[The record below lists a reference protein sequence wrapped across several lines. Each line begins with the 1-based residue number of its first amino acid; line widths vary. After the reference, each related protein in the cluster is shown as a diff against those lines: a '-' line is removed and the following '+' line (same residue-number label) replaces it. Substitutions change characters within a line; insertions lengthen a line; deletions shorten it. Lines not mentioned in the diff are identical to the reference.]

1 MQQPRSIRLHLS
13 SVCFFFFLLVI
24 VLGLFSISR
33 LGEFNKV
40 AAGIA
45 DLWLPNTRA
54 LGDLNNF
61 TSDFRAAEG
70 TDVLAS
76 SDSETEM
83 AAAQKEM
90 DDLDRSIAQA
100 QQRYEHIPH
109 DAEEA
114 NLYARFKENWTNY
127 RTGVDHVL
135 ALSHANRKADAN
147 ALYLSTSRSAYDA
160 ASDTLGQLTDRNVAN
175 ARAASAR
182 VAAAHLQAVWL
193 IGIAIAVA
201 SVIVIATL
209 LYIRRWISDPIL
221 RLADAMH
228 RLVDHDVDVDIRGTE
243 RRDEIGEM
251 ARAAVVFRN
260 NAVELMVSQRG
271 LSQQASMLEE
281 KLAAERHLTL
291 LQRNFVSMASHEF
304 RTPLTIIDAHA
315 QRLIK
320 LNKRLP
326 GEEITE
332 RAGKVRG
339 AVLRM
344 THLMENLL
352 NSSRLVDSGA
362 ELYFHPVD
370 FDLAALLREVCQL
383 HREISPKAQ
392 ILQRLGTQPLMM
404 VGDPKLLFQVFSNI
418 LANAIKYS
426 PGGGLIKFDAA
437 IDADRVTVTIEDNG
451 MGIPTSDLERLFERY
466 FRASNVSGMIGTG
479 VGLYLVKMV
488 VALHNGDIAVKSTE
502 GEGSQ
507 FTVRLPARK
516 ALQNTRSL
524 QNTISPPASEPT
536 SADGADPVVQRV
548 AS

>member
-1 MQQPRSIRLHLS
+1 MRQPRSIRLHLS
-13 SVCFFFFLLVI
+13 AACFFFFFLVI

-33 LGEFNKV
+33 LSEFNKA

-54 LGDLNNF
+54 IGDLNNF

-70 TDVLAS
+70 SDVLS
-76 SDSETEM
+76 SSESEM
-83 AAAQKEM
+83 AATQKEM
-90 DDLDRSIAQA
+90 NDLDRTISQSL
-100 QQRYEHIPH
+100 QRYERISH
-109 DAEEA
+109 DASEA
-114 NLYARFKENWTNY
+114 DLYRQFKAKWSDY
-127 RTGVDHVL
+127 RDVVNHVL
-135 ALSHANRKADAN
+135 ALSHANRKLEAN
-147 ALYLSTSRSAYDA
+147 GLYMTASRPAYDA
-160 ASDTLGQLTDRNVAN
+160 ASDILGQLTDRNVEN

-182 VAAAHLQAVWL
+182 VAAAYLQAVWL
-193 IGIAIAVA
+193 IGVAIAIAG
-201 SVIVIATL
+201 VIVVAML

-221 RLADAMH
+221 LLADAMH
-228 RLVDHDVDVDIRGTE
+228 RLVANEVDIDIQGTE

-251 ARAAVVFRN
+251 ARGAVVFRN

-271 LSQQASMLEE
+271 LAQQASMLEE

-320 LNKRLP
+320 LNQRLP
-326 GEEITE
+326 GEEIIE
-332 RAGKVRG
+332 RAGKIRG

-352 NSSRLVDSGA
+352 NSSRLVDTGA

-370 FDLAALLREVCQL
+370 LDLAALLREVCQL
-383 HREISPKAQ
+383 HREISPNAQ
-392 ILQRLGTQPLMM
+392 IIQRVGTQPLTM

-437 IDADRVTVTIEDNG
+437 TNGDRIVVTIEDNG
-451 MGIPTSDLERLFERY
+451 MGIPEKDVERLFERY
-466 FRASNVSGMIGTG
+466 FRAGNVSGMVGTG

-488 VALHNGDIAVKSTE
+488 VALHQGDVAVESKE
-502 GEGSQ
+502 GKGSR

-516 ALQNTRSL
+516 SSQGAIAAPESQ
-524 QNTISPPASEPT
+524 SEDR
-536 SADGADPVVQRV
+536 AGPVNHRV
-548 AS
+548 A